1 MATPKHYVV
10 EHLDVELEAWSK
22 LEYLTIAT
30 ETRPA
35 SSTAATDSSNNPDN
49 IKPTFHLTSLPRE
62 LFENLPEELKG
73 HENLDATMEEVNKLD
88 GLKAEE
94 VCLLDPRA
102 EKDMCPEDGEVFKW
116 FVFGGILGDDPP
128 RDRTAELR
136 KYGFTGRRLGPVQ
149 MTTDTAVR
157 VTRLVVEEKIPLDK
171 VPFVDFPELKISKNE
186 TTEMPF
192 RYVKRED
199 GTPIMPEGMVDLI
212 KEDSNKGFLDM
223 M

>member
-1 MATPKHYVV
+1 MAIPKHYVV
-10 EHLDVELEAWSK
+10 EHLDVELEGWSK

-30 ETRPA
+30 ETRPPTTTSATSSA
-35 SSTAATDSSNNPDN
+35 SNQ
-49 IKPTFHLTSLPRE
+49 PTFHLTSLPAE
-62 LFENLPEELKG
+62 LFENLPEELKS
-73 HENLDATMEEVNKLD
+73 HDNLHATMEEVNKLD

-102 EKDMCPEDGEVFKW
+102 EKDMCPEDGEVFRW

-157 VTRLVVEEKIPLDK
+157 VTRLVVEDKIPLDK

-199 GTPIMPEGMVDLI
+199 GTPVMPAGMVDLI

>member
-10 EHLDVELEAWSK
+10 EHLDVELEGWSK

-30 ETRPA
+30 ETRPRSESVA
-35 SSTAATDSSNNPDN
+35 NSN
-49 IKPTFHLTSLPRE
+49 KPTFHLTSLPRE
-62 LFENLPEELKG
+62 LFENLPEELKA
-73 HENLDATMEEVNKLD
+73 HDNLDATMEEVNKLE

-157 VTRLVVEEKIPLDK
+157 VTRLVVEDKIPLDK
-171 VPFVDFPELKISKNE
+171 VPFVDFPELKVSKNE

-199 GTPIMPEGMVDLI
+199 GTPVMPEGMVELI

>member
-1 MATPKHYVV
+1 MTTSKHYVV

-35 SSTAATDSSNNPDN
+35 TTANPLN
-49 IKPTFHLTSLPRE
+49 QPTFHLTSLPRE
-62 LFENLPEELKG
+62 LFENLPGELKS
-73 HENLDATMEEVNKLD
+73 HDNLDATMEEVNKLE

-136 KYGFTGRRLGPVQ
+136 KYGFSGRRLGPVQ

-157 VTRLVVEEKIPLDK
+157 VTRLVVEEKR
-171 VPFVDFPELKISKNE
+171 N
-186 TTEMPF
+186 
-192 RYVKRED
+192 
-199 GTPIMPEGMVDLI
+199 G
-212 KEDSNKGFLDM
+212 GFDQRRQ
-223 M
+223 